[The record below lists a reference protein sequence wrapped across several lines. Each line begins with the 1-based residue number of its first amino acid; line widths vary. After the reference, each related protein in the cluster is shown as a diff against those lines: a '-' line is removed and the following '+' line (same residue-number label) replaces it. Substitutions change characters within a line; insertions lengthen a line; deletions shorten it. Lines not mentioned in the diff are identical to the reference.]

1 MPLIQK
7 DSIIGHKD
15 ILMFLERVMERN
27 TLAHAYFFVGPEG
40 IGKTFLIEWLVQKL
54 MGPQGLR
61 HPDVFVVERLI
72 EEKTGKQKSF
82 VSVEQMREVRMHM
95 STSSFLG
102 GWKIVFIKE
111 AEYMNKEA
119 ANALLKILEEPPQK
133 RLFLLRAS
141 SPESLPLT
149 ILSRCQL
156 LRCKPVSEEMIT
168 LRLIEDGFSKEE
180 AKKIAVISAGRPGI
194 AFSFAEDIQVREQ
207 YEEQRRLFSD
217 LLVSSPAK
225 RLTLLSGLLPKEEQN
240 RQQLAQELL
249 ERWESTVRDLLLSSL
264 HLKTNNIGEES
275 SSVEKSSLHWCS
287 VLERIRKV
295 HVVLKQ
301 NAHPLI
307 GLEEV
312 LLHL

>member
-15 ILMFLERVMERN
+15 ILTFLERVMEKN

-40 IGKTFLIEWLVQKL
+40 IGKTLLIEWLVQKL
-54 MGPQGLR
+54 MGPQGIH
-61 HPDVFVVERLI
+61 HPDVLVVERLMD
-72 EEKTGKQKSF
+72 EKTGKQKSF

-119 ANALLKILEEPPQK
+119 ANALLKILEEPPQR

-141 SPESLPLT
+141 SVESLSLT
-149 ILSRCQL
+149 IFSRCQL
-156 LRCKPVSEEMIT
+156 LRCKPVSEEVIT
-168 LRLIEDGFSKEE
+168 LTLTEEGFSKEE
-180 AKKIAVISAGRPGI
+180 AKKIALIAAGRPGT
-194 AFSFAEDIQVREQ
+194 AFSFAEDIQLREHYQ
-207 YEEQRRLFSD
+207 EQKRLFSD
-217 LLVSSPAK
+217 LLASSPAK

-240 RQQLAQELL
+240 RQHLAQELL
-249 ERWESTVRDLLLSSL
+249 ERWESIVRDLLLSSL
-264 HLKTNNIGEES
+264 DLKITSIDEKSLS
-275 SSVEKSSLHWCS
+275 SQKSSLHWCS
-287 VLERIRKV
+287 VLERV
-295 HVVLKQ
+295 HQVRVALRQ
-301 NAHPLI
+301 NSNPLI